1 MKLKQRTLT
10 VLLVIGVTVAVV
22 LVVSIGTTVTFLGTA
37 LRQRTAPNAPPT
49 PLPVPRVE
57 TTPPS
62 TPVVADEL
70 AEQDDLLP
78 GESQG
83 ERAQRVASERDP
95 DLAALLDDPDPKV
108 AGALREFFR
117 E

>member
-1 MKLKQRTLT
+1 MKLKQRALP
-10 VLLVIGVTVAVV
+10 VLLVIGIAVAVV
-22 LVVSIGTTVTFLGTA
+22 LVVSIGTTVTFLGTV
-37 LRQRTAPNAPPT
+37 LRQLTASNAPPA
-49 PLPVPRVE
+49 PLPVPRVA

-62 TPVVADEL
+62 APVVADEL

-95 DLAALLDDPDPKV
+95 DLAALIDDPDPKV
-108 AGALREFFR
+108 AGALRDFFH